1 MRHQWNNMN
10 IFYLDTDV
18 TKCAEMHN
26 DKHCVKMILEYAQL
40 LSTAHRVLDGILST
54 GVSPSGRKRTV
65 YILADNLDSV
75 LYSATHVNHPSAVWV
90 RQSDKNYDWL
100 FALFQA
106 LMTEY
111 TYRYGKVHACSKLE
125 LYLARIPKNI
135 PWAPFTDPTPA
146 MPDDVKVLKEVYT
159 DRYQLDS
166 LASYRNY
173 YIQNKTHLANWKK
186 RDVPEWFITK

>member
-1 MRHQWNNMN
+1 MN
-10 IFYLDTDV
+10 IFYLDPDV
-18 TKCAEMHN
+18 KKCAEMHN

-40 LSTAHRVLDGILST
+40 LSTAHRILDGILST

-65 YILADNLDSV
+65 YTLADNRDTI
-75 LYSATHVNHPSAVWV
+75 LYGATHVNHPSSIWV

-125 LYLARIPKNI
+125 MHLARIPDNI
-135 PWAPFTDPTPA
+135 PWAPFTEPTPA
-146 MPDDVKVLKEVYT
+146 MPDDVKVLKEIYT
-159 DRYQLDS
+159 DRYILDS

-173 YIQNKTHLANWKK
+173 YIQNKTHLANWKN